1 MAPRPRK
8 KRNAGLPANLYTV
21 GKGYYR
27 YRRPD
32 TGTWHGM
39 GNDRAKA
46 VAAAN
51 QLNGRLMTGADL
63 VADVMGDSVSLNGF
77 LDYYE
82 AEVLPP
88 RQLAQATLDLYA
100 VRLRQIRAALG
111 AQDIGQITIGMVS
124 TFLDGLTPRASN
136 QARAYLVDVFNYAAA
151 KGLVADNPPEATI
164 PRIDNKTRKRHTVK
178 GVRKIYAE
186 AEPWLQNAIDLA
198 LLTAQRREDI
208 LAMRFDDI
216 RDGALHV
223 AQHKTRRASDAGWI
237 RLPMTPQLK
246 SLVARC
252 RDEVPSPFLI
262 HRKPERR
269 VASGRHWTQVDNRYL
284 TRAFKAARDAANP
297 YPDWSPAQQPGFHE
311 LRALSLHLYKKAG
324 KDGQKLAGHSTRKM
338 TKNYEAD
345 HEEVVWTEA
354 VADLDLSNITG

>member
-8 KRNAGLPANLYTV
+8 KLNAGLPANLYTV

-51 QLNGRLMTGADL
+51 QLNGRLMAGTDL

-124 TFLDGLTPRASN
+124 AFLDALTPRASN

-186 AEPWLQNAIDLA
+186 ADPWLQNAIDLA

-208 LAMRFDDI
+208 TTMRFDDI
-216 RDGALHV
+216 RDGALYV
-223 AQHKTRRASDAGWI
+223 AQHKTQRATNAAWI
-237 RLPMTPQLK
+237 RLPLTPQLK
-246 SLVARC
+246 ALVARC
-252 RDEVPSPFLI
+252 RDEVPSPFLV
-262 HRKPERR
+262 HRIPDRR
-269 VASGRHWTQVDNRYL
+269 VKSTLHWTQVSNRYL
-284 TRAFKAARDAANP
+284 TRAFKEARDAANP
-297 YPDWSPAQQPGFHE
+297 YPDWEPEEQPGFHE

-354 VADLDLSNITG
+354 VADLDLSKITG

>member
-8 KRNAGLPANLYTV
+8 KRNSGLPPNLYAN
-21 GKGYYR
+21 GRAFK

-39 GNDRAKA
+39 GVDRAKA

-51 QLNGRLMTGADL
+51 QLNGLLMAGGDL
-63 VADVMGDSVSLNGF
+63 VADVIGDSVSLNGF

-88 RQLAQATLDLYA
+88 RELAQATLDLYA
-100 VRLRQIRAALG
+100 VRFRQIRAALG
-111 AQDIGQITIGMVS
+111 ERDIGQITIGMVS
-124 TFLDGLTPRASN
+124 AFLDSLTPRASN
-136 QARAYLVDVFNYAAA
+136 QARAILADLFNHAAA
-151 KGLVADNPPEATI
+151 KGLVADNPAEATI
-164 PRIDNKTRKRHTVK
+164 PRPEKKTRRRHTVA
-178 GVRKIYAE
+178 GVQAIYAV
-186 AEPWLQNAIDLA
+186 ADPWMRNAIDLA

-246 SLVARC
+246 ALVARC
-252 RDEVPSPFLI
+252 RDDVPSPFLI

-269 VASGRHWTQVDNRYL
+269 VASGRHWTQVDTRYL

-338 TKNYEAD
+338 TKNYEVD

-354 VADLDLSNITG
+354 VADLDLSKITG

>member
-8 KRNAGLPANLYTV
+8 KRNSGLPPNLYAN
-21 GKGYYR
+21 GRAFK

-39 GNDRAKA
+39 GVDRAKA

-51 QLNGRLMTGADL
+51 QLNGLLMAGGDL

-82 AEVLPP
+82 AQVLPP
-88 RQLAQATLDLYA
+88 RELAQATLDLYA
-100 VRLRQIRAALG
+100 VRFRQIRAALG
-111 AQDIGQITIGMVS
+111 ERDVAQITIGMVS
-124 TFLDGLTPRASN
+124 AFLDSLTPRASN
-136 QARAYLVDVFNYAAA
+136 QARAILADLLNHAAA
-151 KGLVADNPPEATI
+151 KGLVADNPAEATI
-164 PRIDNKTRKRHTVK
+164 PRPEKKARRRHTVA
-178 GVRKIYAE
+178 GVQAIYAV

-208 LAMRFDDI
+208 TTMRFDDI
-216 RDGALHV
+216 WDDALHV

-246 SLVARC
+246 ALVARC
-252 RDEVPSPFLI
+252 RDEVPSPFLV
-262 HRKPERR
+262 HRIPDRR
-269 VASGRHWTQVDNRYL
+269 IKSSLHWTQVSNHYL
-284 TRAFKAARDAANP
+284 TRAFKEARDAANP
-297 YPDWSPAQQPGFHE
+297 YPDWGPEEQPGFHK

-354 VADLDLSNITG
+354 VADLDLTGITG